1 VNAVS
6 CPVPPEQRPLQE
18 YQQLCNSWF
27 FAWPSNDLVGLLRPL
42 AISWLLLLP
51 LTMIVA
57 TGSWSLRSDPAK
69 LVLLAALAATALP
82 GLLLGRQ
89 WLGWSYVQRRLLSDS
104 VDYEESGWYDGH
116 VWPKPLAWR
125 QQDLLVATHQV
136 RPVLVRLRQ
145 GLGLLAIALLLGA
158 GLCQAL

>member
-1 VNAVS
+1 VTAES

-27 FAWPSNDLVGLLRPL
+27 FAWPCTDLGALLRPL
-42 AISWLLLLP
+42 IISWLLLLP
-51 LTMIVA
+51 LTLLVA
-57 TGSWSLRSDPAK
+57 TGSWTLRSDPAR
-69 LVLLAALAATALP
+69 LVLLAALSAMALP
-82 GLLLGRQ
+82 ALLLFRQ
-89 WLGWSYVQRRLLSDS
+89 WLGWNYVHRRLLSEA
-104 VDYEESGWYDGH
+104 VDYEESGWHDGN
-116 VWPKPLAWR
+116 VWRKPLAWQ

-145 GLGLLAIALLLGA
+145 GLGLTVTALLLGA

>member
-1 VNAVS
+1 
-6 CPVPPEQRPLQE
+6 
-18 YQQLCNSWF
+18 
-27 FAWPSNDLVGLLRPL
+27 
-42 AISWLLLLP
+42 
-51 LTMIVA
+51 VA

-69 LVLLAALAATALP
+69 LVLLAALAAITLP

-145 GLGLLAIALLLGA
+145 GLGLMAIALLLGA